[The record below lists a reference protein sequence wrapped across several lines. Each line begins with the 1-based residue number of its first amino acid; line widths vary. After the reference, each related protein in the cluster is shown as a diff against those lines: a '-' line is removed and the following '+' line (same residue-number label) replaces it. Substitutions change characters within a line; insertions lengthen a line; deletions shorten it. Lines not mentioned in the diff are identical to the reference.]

1 MAMIRVDDQ
10 AIEKIKKLAEVNYRG
25 VGAQVTFWAD
35 EAWEQA
41 KKDGL
46 VTDAMI
52 QSADKPSPSEKKSR
66 AVNAR
71 QQTALVA

>member
-1 MAMIRVDDQ
+1 MAMIRVDDR
-10 AIEKIKKLAEVNYRG
+10 AKEKIEKLAKANYRDI
-25 VGAQVTFWAD
+25 GAQVEFLAD

-52 QSADKPSPSEKKSR
+52 QSQDKPSPSKK
-66 AVNAR
+66 NAPAR
-71 QQTALVA
+71 EIALVA

>member
-52 QSADKPSPSEKKSR
+52 RSADKPSPSQKKTTASSVSAR
-66 AVNAR
+66 AAM
-71 QQTALVA
+71 VA